1 MTVKEYMTQQLR
13 KRGHKDFEFI
23 FEPCTPSIK
32 PYLGCGFL
40 KAITHNGD

>member
-23 FEPCTPSIK
+23 FEPTFPTIQLYVGPTFK
-32 PYLGCGFL
+32 E
-40 KAITHNGD
+40 K